1 MWQVSGRSDITD
13 FEEVVRLDKEWKGF
27 REIGNSVGIV
37 GARRCSQKMKQKCVE
52 IAQSYIQQGIAIV
65 SGMAKGIDTICG
77 HNGLEGIIFRPY
89 KSTLLPCSIK
99 FVGKSEQDII
109 KMPGCCEYK
118 VVYNENG
125 AGV

>member
-1 MWQVSGRSDITD
+1 MSRVKRSIKKVFKVFCEGDNIDID
-13 FEEVVRLDKEWKGF
+13 EPVLFEENKIIPLQDR
-27 REIGNSVGIV
+27 I
-37 GARRCSQKMKQKCVE
+37 
-52 IAQSYIQQGIAIV
+52 IQ
-65 SGMAKGIDTICG
+65 
-77 HNGLEGIIFRPY
+77 GIIFRPY